1 MHNKMQFRTQ
11 FLNGVRWYVVYLS
24 NGIMV
29 FPTRKGPN
37 GYVGIHANISTDHIK
52 CYPRVAGR

>member
-1 MHNKMQFRTQ
+1 MNNKIRTQ

-37 GYVGIHANISTDHIK
+37 GYVGIHANITTDTIK
-52 CYPRVAGR
+52 YYSRKAGR